1 MNIFML
7 SFLIHSLSVHSLG
20 DLYMASNERT
30 RLRRQFRPGKGKYM
44 KPETLQAFL
53 LSAQE
58 LRGVELEFSV
68 SHGVAVRASANLS
81 DFSSIQDRPSNPC
94 CLQYAPTWSSL
105 SPAVSRTIFNL
116 SLIDMLLEK
125 TIYLIFRHVK
135 NFSFCCLVFSHP
147 IIGTLDTDIR

>member
-1 MNIFML
+1 
-7 SFLIHSLSVHSLG
+7 
-20 DLYMASNERT
+20 MASNERT

-81 DFSSIQDRPSNPC
+81 DFSSIQDRPSNLCQHTSCTDSGMRKALNSLPKATV
-94 CLQYAPTWSSL
+94 QDISSL
-105 SPAVSRTIFNL
+105 IFARMQDLYVTARKNIKTCSDKKTAPAA
-116 SLIDMLLEK
+116 
-125 TIYLIFRHVK
+125 
-135 NFSFCCLVFSHP
+135 P
-147 IIGTLDTDIR
+147 

>member
-116 SLIDMLLEK
+116 SLIDMLLASEPK
-125 TIYLIFRHVK
+125 RPFTS
-135 NFSFCCLVFSHP
+135 FSVMLRTFPSAVLYFL
-147 IIGTLDTDIR
+147 TQL